1 MLGLGT
7 SCLPVLTGEESRGSQ
22 RQLKAPTN
30 PSFLAF
36 AFSSRPFLVNW
47 TVIFVVAVTWNL
59 IRGCMVSGLVM
70 KFLLCKIPLLYC
82 CVPLAGTEVL
92 TLGNTHSYSIGRRS
106 LSLLLLG
113 LSFGVSM
120 LVKFLLCTIPSLSL
134 LPLLLCPLSGTET
147 LTS

>member
-1 MLGLGT
+1 MFLCFREAQKLGLGLHVGT
-7 SCLPVLTGEESRGSQ
+7 WEPMFTGLNRRGEQ
-22 RQLKAPTN
+22 RVQTQLKAPTN

-59 IRGCMVSGLVM
+59 IRGCVLSGLVM

-82 CVPLAGTEVL
+82 YVPLLAGTEA
-92 TLGNTHSYSIGRRS
+92 
-106 LSLLLLG
+106 
-113 LSFGVSM
+113 
-120 LVKFLLCTIPSLSL
+120 
-134 LPLLLCPLSGTET
+134 